1 MKRIIIVLCFLLIVF
16 GITGCNNSNEITT
29 TVETIQTAVNNN
41 QEHILTPEKLTTEEY
56 TITSALLDNVHK
68 FSFVVPEGDIVNLT
82 IFCKYYHDGELVE
95 EEKLSSSGEE
105 GDSTV
110 NIFIATTGQSRA
122 IMSIKKNNTNKRLV
136 YAPDVNIDLFE
147 YTALYEKTEIEKGKE
162 ITLLTLRGPKKNPN
176 EDSLHEE
183 TKYTDMMYI
192 TVRFDF

>member
-1 MKRIIIVLCFLLIVF
+1 MKRTIIILSFFLIVF

-29 TVETIQTAVNNN
+29 TAEKVNNN
-41 QEHILTPEKLTTEEY
+41 QKYIMTPEKLTTEEY

-68 FSFVVPEGDIVNLT
+68 FSFVVPEEDTVNIT
-82 IFCKYYHDGELVE
+82 VFCKYYHDGELVE

-147 YTALYEKTEIEKGKE
+147 YTALYEKTGIENGKE
-162 ITLLTLRGPKKNPN
+162 IRLLTLRGPEKNPN